1 MKHLGDITKINGAE
15 IDPVDIIT
23 FGSPCQDLSVAGNR
37 KGLSGE
43 RSGLFMEAVR
53 IIKEMRNATKQLR
66 LSGAND
72 DIRLSPRIA
81 IWENVPGAFSS
92 NNGEDFRC
100 VLEELARIENPEVS
114 IPKPKKWM
122 PSGCIEL
129 PCGCITWRTHD
140 AQYWGVPQRRKRIS
154 LIVDF
159 RNEPEPEIQLV
170 SRSVSGNTA
179 ESDHKGEEVTGIV
192 GEGIDTAISFQERC
206 GKPGG
211 VKESLSKM
219 TTLEHCPQQTIKPLC
234 IGNGQLHDAL
244 TPSEKCKTLNTMVDP
259 MKVVCVGNGQLAQ
272 AELSE
277 KVGALNC
284 MHDQQA
290 VIVLEGNGS
299 RPSHNGDGFN
309 ESDVSY
315 TLNAVEHH
323 AVCVGVDAY
332 NQTTTGDKSKSLNSA
347 ATDSD
352 HVPCVCYGL
361 DRASFNQGKN
371 AKFDISIQEDIA
383 QPIVA
388 RGPGGGNADKVNAL
402 CARDFKGV
410 GNQYVAEG
418 KCIIQPYNG
427 NDSKN

>member
-1 MKHLGDITKINGAE
+1 VKHLGDITKINGAE
-15 IDPVDIIT
+15 INPVDIIT

-170 SRSVSGNTA
+170 FNSMSGNTA
-179 ESDHKGEEVTGIV
+179 ESNHKGEEVTGTV
-192 GEGIDTAISFQERC
+192 GEGVDTAISFQERC

-211 VKESLSKM
+211 GKGILIQND
-219 TTLEHCPQQTIKPLC
+219 H
-234 IGNGQLHDAL
+234 
-244 TPSEKCKTLNTMVDP
+244 
-259 MKVVCVGNGQLAQ
+259 
-272 AELSE
+272 
-277 KVGALNC
+277 VGALSTTNN
-284 MHDQQA
+284 QA
-290 VIVLEGNGS
+290 VVHRE
-299 RPSHNGDGFN
+299 RT
-309 ESDVSY
+309 V
-315 TLNAVEHH
+315 T
-323 AVCVGVDAY
+323 
-332 NQTTTGDKSKSLNSA
+332 
-347 ATDSD
+347 
-352 HVPCVCYGL
+352 
-361 DRASFNQGKN
+361 
-371 AKFDISIQEDIA
+371 
-383 QPIVA
+383 
-388 RGPGGGNADKVNAL
+388 
-402 CARDFKGV
+402 
-410 GNQYVAEG
+410 
-418 KCIIQPYNG
+418 
-427 NDSKN
+427 

>member
-1 MKHLGDITKINGAE
+1 
-15 IDPVDIIT
+15 
-23 FGSPCQDLSVAGNR
+23 
-37 KGLSGE
+37 
-43 RSGLFMEAVR
+43 
-53 IIKEMRNATKQLR
+53 MRNATKQLCM
-66 LSGAND
+66 SGAND

-159 RNEPEPEIQLV
+159 RDEPEPEIQLV

-179 ESDHKGEEVTGIV
+179 ESDHKGEEVTGTV
-192 GEGIDTAISFQERC
+192 GEGIDTAI
-206 GKPGG
+206 
-211 VKESLSKM
+211 
-219 TTLEHCPQQTIKPLC
+219 CPKAIIKPLC

-244 TPSEKCKTLNTMVDP
+244 TPSEKCKTLNTMDDP

-290 VIVLEGNGS
+290 IICPTNEPILLESNQDHATVQTDGVSTTLPASMGMGGGYVPMVVDQGGGKSQANVSVDLSLTLTTTHGGEPAVCQEVFSNVHAATGELGNNQPMVCYGLDMCGGRGVAYYDVEKS
-299 RPSHNGDGFN
+299 PTHCADGHTN
-309 ESDVSY
+309 AVAIISDV
-315 TLNAVEHH
+315 E
-323 AVCVGVDAY
+323 
-332 NQTTTGDKSKSLNSA
+332 
-347 ATDSD
+347 
-352 HVPCVCYGL
+352 PVCYGL

-383 QPIVA
+383 QPLVA
-388 RGPGGGNADKVNAL
+388 RGPGGG
-402 CARDFKGV
+402 
-410 GNQYVAEG
+410 
-418 KCIIQPYNG
+418 
-427 NDSKN
+427 